1 MCAWVQVLPAV
12 GGLEVG
18 WDPPPP
24 LDLGNPGG
32 DAHLAS
38 LTRLIKLDGIEDIVC
53 RLVAFPRNLER
64 LSLVTD
70 VPDVPEPC

>member
-18 WDPPPP
+18 WDPP

-38 LTRLIKLDGIEDIVC
+38 LTRPIKLDGIEDIVC
-53 RLVAFPRNLER
+53 RLVAFLRNLER